1 LHPSLFSS
9 PEKSFHLPI
18 YADAMAH
25 AFIMDLATPKATP
38 QFVGDHR
45 ILQYLD
51 LSAIVGDVT
60 EELSSNG
67 GDDQLSN
74 SSHSASSGT
83 FASHSH
89 SDCSESSAS
98 DIVD

>member
-18 YADAMAH
+18 YANAMVH
-25 AFIMDLATPKATP
+25 VFITDLATPKATP
-38 QFVGDHR
+38 QFIGDHR

-60 EELSSNG
+60 KELSLDG

-74 SSHSASSGT
+74 SSHSASCSIFG
-83 FASHSH
+83 SHSYK
-89 SDCSESSAS
+89 DCNESSAS
-98 DIVD
+98 NFAD

>member
-1 LHPSLFSS
+1 
-9 PEKSFHLPI
+9 LPI

-25 AFIMDLATPKATP
+25 AFIMD
-38 QFVGDHR
+38 
-45 ILQYLD
+45 
-51 LSAIVGDVT
+51 SAIVGDVT

>member
-1 LHPSLFSS
+1 
-9 PEKSFHLPI
+9 LPI

-25 AFIMDLATPKATP
+25 DLATPKAPP